1 MKPLRKISILANA
14 SKLGA
19 EQAAVRLR
27 ELAENHGVEAV
38 ATAEFPAPSGF
49 LEGSDACFV
58 VGGDGTL
65 LNVMEE
71 AVRHDVPVAGI
82 RHGQLGFLAT
92 FSPEDMEAK
101 IPALF
106 RGEYRI
112 SRRSMLRYR
121 DESGF
126 SKCAL
131 NDLVVK
137 SGTNGRLGRFSVS
150 EGRERVAEYA
160 CDGIVFSTPTGST
173 AYNLAAGGPIAHP
186 EAQVLLMTPIS
197 AHTLTS
203 RSVVFPSGVALSI
216 QSESNPDEPL
226 VSADGQP
233 AFEASAVFPIEV
245 TVADETFPLL
255 EEKNH
260 SHFHVLRS
268 KLKWG

>member
-1 MKPLRKISILANA
+1 MANA

-71 AVRHDVPVAGI
+71 AVRHGVPVAGI

-106 RGEYRI
+106 RG
-112 SRRSMLRYR
+112 S
-121 DESGF
+121 
-126 SKCAL
+126 
-131 NDLVVK
+131 
-137 SGTNGRLGRFSVS
+137 
-150 EGRERVAEYA
+150 
-160 CDGIVFSTPTGST
+160 TGS
-173 AYNLAAGGPIAHP
+173 AGGAC
-186 EAQVLLMTPIS
+186 
-197 AHTLTS
+197 
-203 RSVVFPSGVALSI
+203 
-216 QSESNPDEPL
+216 
-226 VSADGQP
+226 
-233 AFEASAVFPIEV
+233 
-245 TVADETFPLL
+245 
-255 EEKNH
+255 
-260 SHFHVLRS
+260 
-268 KLKWG
+268 